1 MALIKCP
8 ECNNKISDKA
18 EVCPKCGYE
27 LNKNAN
33 NLGNNNNNTNNN
45 GSRFTGKFKKDSYR
59 YLFIFAVV
67 IILFLIYT
75 QNKGTTNNNK
85 TNNPNTQGT
94 TEPAKTSGYMTYTD
108 SKLGISFE
116 YPSSY
121 KVATDKDGFIYVAK
135 NIDNEGALIPY
146 IIVGR
151 YTDYTNE
158 VQFLNAFTDY
168 MRKIYSDLIIS
179 IDLVS
184 GQIGGKTVYGLAY
197 NYTSSGHLIVDNRY
211 ATIMNNNVYMIASK
225 EENTNSSEINS
236 VVEHIIST
244 LSQGR

>member
-8 ECNNKISDKA
+8 ECGNKISDKA
-18 EVCPKCGYE
+18 EICPKCGYE
-27 LNKNAN
+27 LNSNSN
-33 NLGNNNNNTNNN
+33 NLDSNKTNNN
-45 GSRFTGKFKKDSYR
+45 KGRFTSKFKKDNYR
-59 YLFIFAVV
+59 YLFIFAVF
-67 IILFLIYT
+67 IILFLLYT
-75 QNKGTTNNNK
+75 QNKYKTDNNNQTK
-85 TNNPNTQGT
+85 NPSTQGT
-94 TEPAKTSGYMTYTD
+94 TEPAKTNGYMVYKD

-121 KVATDKDGFIYVAK
+121 KAATDKEGFIYIAK

-151 YTDYTNE
+151 YTEYKNE

-168 MRKIYSDLIIS
+168 MRKEYSDLVVA
-179 IDLVS
+179 IDLLS
-184 GQIGGKTVYGLAY
+184 GQINGKTVYGIAY
-197 NYTSSGHLIVDNRY
+197 NYTSSGHLVVDNRY

-225 EENTNSSEINS
+225 EENSNSSEINS

-244 LSQGR
+244 LS